1 MEIIKVRSAPFG
13 NRQSAVFK
21 TILILFLKQ
30 RCSRAGGSSRIKK
43 SKIKKNE
50 LALQEIPKS
59 LLLLFIYEYTL
70 NKPIGWNDAILKDSL
85 AQLSVDIVFE
95 LEIPGSIPST
105 GHFWSMQLQNW
116 FRFGL
121 VGCFGRDWL
130 LPSQVMTYC
139 QAVKY
144 SSTMLY
150 SNQSFE
156 QWFVHLFIS
165 HNV

>member
-30 RCSRAGGSSRIKK
+30 LCSSAGGSSRIKK

-70 NKPIGWNDAILKDSL
+70 NKPIGSKRCNFEGLFGTVECWHRLWTRDPGVYSQHWPLLNYATSKLVQIWSGGMLRLRLVTAFSSNDI
-85 AQLSVDIVFE
+85 
-95 LEIPGSIPST
+95 
-105 GHFWSMQLQNW
+105 
-116 FRFGL
+116 
-121 VGCFGRDWL
+121 
-130 LPSQVMTYC
+130 LPSG
-139 QAVKY
+139 
-144 SSTMLY
+144 
-150 SNQSFE
+150 
-156 QWFVHLFIS
+156 
-165 HNV
+165 